1 MPLTSPEIVNGEV
14 VDVVRIHVVPASRLY
29 SVAVTALPLVSTV
42 YATASEPL
50 PGVTEVIVGA
60 AGLVNGVAVTEELSA
75 PAPPA
80 FSA

>member
-1 MPLTSPEIVNGEV
+1 MPLTSPEIVSGEV

-29 SVAVTALPLVSTV
+29 SVAEIALPLVSTV
-42 YATASEPL
+42 YAIASEPL

-60 AGLVNGVAVTEELSA
+60 AGLVNGVAVTEALSA

-80 FSA
+80 FTA